1 LGARV
6 VSTYASYKLITRDI
20 DKAISRVEKQPTV
33 KRETE
38 YFLAN
43 IGKVKSVDEFVS
55 NTRLFN
61 YAMKAFNL
69 EDMTYAK
76 AFMKK
81 ALNEGL
87 SDPNSFANRLNDK
100 RYAEFVKA
108 FNFAE
113 YGENATSYVVA
124 RDDTVKAFTAR
135 VTANGVLPLT
145 EAAKAETAYFQENI
159 GKVESVDDLLNDSRL
174 LLFALRAFEIEN
186 VPFSRAELSSILSG
200 GVSDPDSP
208 ANKHS
213 NENVKKLAMAFDF
226 ASLGEKTTTYVAA
239 QDLAIAKYARQTLE
253 VNAGQENEG
262 VRLALYFQRKAPEIK
277 NFYAIL
283 ADTALAEV
291 VRTAL
296 GLPDSVARADVDQ
309 QVKMLEKKFDIED
322 FQDPKK
328 VEKFL
333 ARFTAMWE
341 LENPTVS
348 PQTLTLNLF
357 SNSTS
362 AGISADTLL
371 AIATLKR

>member
-1 LGARV
+1 V

-20 DKAISRVEKQPTV
+20 DTAISRVEKQPTV

-43 IGKVKSVDEFVS
+43 IGNVKSVDEFVS

-69 EDMTYAK
+69 EDMAYAK

-87 SDPNSFANRLNDK
+87 SDPDSFANKLTDK

-108 FNFAE
+108 FNFAA
-113 YGENATSYVVA
+113 YGENATTYVAA
-124 RDDTVKAFTAR
+124 RDATVKNYMSRATGDGLF
-135 VTANGVLPLT
+135 PPT
-145 EAAKAETAYFQENI
+145 ESAKQETAYFETNI
-159 GKVESVDDLLNDSRL
+159 GKVQSIDDLLDDARL
-174 LLFALRAFEIEN
+174 LDYALRAFNLEKET
-186 VPFSRAELSSILSG
+186 FSRAQLFDILSG
-200 GVSDPDSP
+200 GTTDPDSP

-213 NENVKKLAMAFDF
+213 NENVKKFAAAFDF
-226 ASLGEKTTTYVAA
+226 ATLGEKTTTYVAA
-239 QDLAIAKYARQTLE
+239 RDLTASKYARQTLE
-253 VNAGQENEG
+253 ENAGNENEG
-262 VRLALYFQRKAPEIK
+262 VRLALYFQRKAADIK
-277 NFYAIL
+277 NYYAIL
-283 ADTALAEV
+283 GDSALSKV

-296 GLPDSVARADVDQ
+296 GLPDAIANADVDQ
-309 QVKMLEKKFDIED
+309 QVKMLQKKFDIED

-333 ARFTAMWE
+333 ARFTTMWE
-341 LENPTVS
+341 IENPTTSVQS
-348 PQTLTLNLF
+348 LTLSLF
-357 SNSTS
+357 NNSNSF
-362 AGISADTLL
+362 GISPDTML